1 MKYSRFTYK
10 IEGGMRVLKRK
21 KEIESFLLRL
31 GKRGRGV
38 DEEVLSDVGRI
49 IKAVRRRGDAALKD
63 FTRRLDGHERISISR
78 RLLDSLAA
86 KADVELVR
94 ALEFSAGR
102 IRAFH
107 ERQAH
112 KSWFLEEGG
121 ARLGQVIRPLERVG
135 VYVPGGKASYPSSV
149 LMNVIPAQ
157 VAGVRE
163 IAVAVPSPGGLL
175 NPAVMAAIRLL
186 GIGEVYSIGGA
197 QAIAAFAYGTRTV
210 RKVDKIVGPG
220 NIYVA
225 MAKKLVF
232 GEVDID
238 MIAGPSEILI
248 IADSSARPDF
258 IAADML
264 SQAEH
269 DELAS
274 PVLVTDSGALALEV
288 MNEIK
293 RQLDGLSR
301 KPVARKALEKW
312 GAIILTKDLEEAVKI
327 ANLIAPEHL
336 EIMTKRP
343 EAVLKGVKNAGAV
356 FLGNWSP
363 EPLGDYAAGPN
374 HVLPTGGT
382 ARFFS
387 PLGVYDFLK
396 HTSYLKFSKEGF
408 TKISRAARTIAEAEG
423 LTAHA
428 KAMAIRENGTSR
440 RGK

>member
-1 MKYSRFTYK
+1 
-10 IEGGMRVLKRK
+10 MRVLKRK